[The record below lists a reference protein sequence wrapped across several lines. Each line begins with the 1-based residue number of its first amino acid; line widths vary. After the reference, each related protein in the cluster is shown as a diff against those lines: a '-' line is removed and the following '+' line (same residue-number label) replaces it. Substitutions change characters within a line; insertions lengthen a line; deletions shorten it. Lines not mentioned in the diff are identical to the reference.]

1 MRRLGVGILYTML
14 GLVGFIGVYM
24 IADAVLSRIPAY
36 DTSGEVSPPKY
47 EVYILSNGVHTDIVL
62 PIKSDLM
69 DWETVF
75 PTDDLKRKEADY
87 RFVAIGWGDKGFY
100 LNTPEWKDLRAKTA
114 LVAAL
119 GIGET
124 AVHVTYY
131 HKMLV
136 DEHCYRVEV
145 DSLQLLRLRDYV
157 LASLD
162 TDDKGNAI
170 LIPTDAQYGDSD
182 AFYEARGAY
191 SIFYSCNTWANQGLK
206 KANMP
211 SGIWTIF
218 DKGILR
224 HYKK

>member
-1 MRRLGVGILYTML
+1 MRRLGLVILYTVL

-24 IADAVLSRIPAY
+24 GADAVLSRIPAY
-36 DTSGEVSPPKY
+36 DVGGEVLPPKY

-62 PIKSDLM
+62 PVKTDLM
-69 DWETVF
+69 DWGTVF
-75 PTDDLKRKEADY
+75 PMDDVKRKEAGY

-100 LNTPEWKDLRAKTA
+100 LNTPEWKDLKASTA

-136 DEHCYRVEV
+136 DEYCYRVEV
-145 DSLQLLRLRDYV
+145 DSVQLLQLRDYI

-170 LIPTDAQYGDSD
+170 LIHTDAQYGYSD

-191 SIFYSCNTWANQGLK
+191 SIFYSCNTWTNQGLK
-206 KANMP
+206 KAGMP
-211 SGIWTIF
+211 SGIWTVF

-224 HYKK
+224 HYQK